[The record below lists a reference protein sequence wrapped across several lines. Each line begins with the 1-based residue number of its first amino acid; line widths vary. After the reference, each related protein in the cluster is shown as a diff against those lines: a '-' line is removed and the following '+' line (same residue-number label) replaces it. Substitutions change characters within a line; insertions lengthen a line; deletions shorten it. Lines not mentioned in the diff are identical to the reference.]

1 MENNPNVLQYVNN
14 NTFLHIQ
21 FCNALIKMMI
31 SNVFL
36 HLLTHKDEHYLLL
49 HMHILLH
56 INDDFSIKWK
66 YISHMILHK

>member
-1 MENNPNVLQYVNN
+1 MSYNMLII
-14 NTFLHIQ
+14 TH
-21 FCNALIKMMI
+21 FCIFSFAMQLIKMMI

>member
-1 MENNPNVLQYVNN
+1 MSYNMLIITHFRKFSFAMQ
-14 NTFLHIQ
+14 
-21 FCNALIKMMI
+21 LIKMMI

-56 INDDFSIKWK
+56 INDDFSITWK